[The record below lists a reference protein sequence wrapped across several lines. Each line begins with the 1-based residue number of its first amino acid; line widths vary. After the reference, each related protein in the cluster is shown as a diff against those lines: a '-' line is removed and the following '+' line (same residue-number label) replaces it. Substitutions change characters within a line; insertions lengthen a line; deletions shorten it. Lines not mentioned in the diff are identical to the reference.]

1 VKGGEKVLQVL
12 QLASLLGPNPAGKK
26 GSSSDSTEDLKA
38 GQDFAA
44 ILMGLMMP
52 QGPIPTGQ
60 AGQPDPLAQQG
71 AFSSA
76 DLLLPETIPP
86 EMFVAYLDQNQ
97 ISSGSLLTEEAA
109 DLIGEKISEQI
120 TGKGTEQLFS
130 TVLDGKLTE
139 LESLSRQDFS
149 DNKTLLKSHVFT
161 KTIDTDQT
169 TVELDGNIESKP
181 ANMEPEG
188 NQLKQFETT
197 NQSKVASDPLKPDPK
212 EDGEQKLNWQPVA
225 NETNQMNS
233 AETAGIKLEKSL
245 LPKQLESV
253 IHQLVDKSK
262 VTIGQGKSEI
272 EIKLKPE
279 YLGKVHLK
287 VSLEKGVIVARLAVE
302 NVIVGKALE
311 DNLAQLKNQMAE
323 QGLNFS
329 QVNIETGSG
338 TLEQNS
344 KEPFHRQ
351 EQYGGF
357 SSSGA
362 QEDRSE
368 EYITLSSDGTGVNYL
383 A

>member
-1 VKGGEKVLQVL
+1 MLQVL
-12 QLASLLGPNPAGKK
+12 QLASLPGRNPVGKK
-26 GSSSDSTEDLKA
+26 GLSPDSSESLKA

-44 ILMGLMMP
+44 VLMGLMIP
-52 QGPIPTGQ
+52 QTSLPV
-60 AGQPDPLAQQG
+60 AGQVGQPEPLAQQG
-71 AFSSA
+71 NLTSA
-76 DLLLPETIPP
+76 DLLLTETIPP

-188 NQLKQFETT
+188 NQLKQSETIS
-197 NQSKVASDPLKPDPK
+197 QFKVANGPFKPAPK
-212 EDGEQKLNWQPVA
+212 EDGEQQFTWQPV
-225 NETNQMNS
+225 NGTNQMNT
-233 AETAGIKLEKSL
+233 AETADMQPEKAL

-287 VSLEKGVIVARLAVE
+287 VSLEKGVIVAKLAVE
-302 NVIVGKALE
+302 NVLVGKALE
-311 DNLAQLKNQMAE
+311 NNLAQLKNQMAE

-329 QVNIETGSG
+329 QVNVETGSG
-338 TLEQNS
+338 TLDQNP
-344 KEPFHRQ
+344 KESFYRQ
-351 EQYGGF
+351 EQFGGF
-357 SSSGA
+357 SSGRAS
-362 QEDRSE
+362 EDRPE
-368 EYITLSSDGTGVNYL
+368 EYSGLSLDVTGVNYL